1 MILGK
6 ELERCKAVLVN
17 GRNQVV
23 EVAEGYEAMLW
34 ARFCYNHWNDKST
47 LYVFGDDDRLIFTSD
62 KSKGVPDKVPNEEN
76 LKFND
81 LFVPA

>member
-23 EVAEGYEAMLW
+23 EVTEGFESMLW
-34 ARFCYNHWNDKST
+34 ARFCYNHWEDKST
-47 LYVFGDDDRLIFTSD
+47 LYVFGDDDRLIFTS
-62 KSKGVPDKVPNEEN
+62 SKDGVGPTKVPNKEN